1 MIKLSNNL
9 NLDENSSTNIGTI
22 NAFILDP
29 SDIPCIWDTIVPF
42 LDKALQYA
50 EGELLSEDI
59 LPHLESGDMR
69 LWIAVEKGD
78 VIAAM
83 VTEIVAYPR
92 KRIVRIITLA
102 SDTGHGMKLWYDF
115 LPLVEGY
122 ALSNSCTALEAWGRK
137 GLVRRLPDWKNSYQ
151 VITKDIK
158 QRLQ

>member
-9 NLDENSSTNIGTI
+9 NLDKNSSTSIGTI

-29 SDIPCIWDTIVPF
+29 SDIPCIWDNIVPF
-42 LDKALQYA
+42 LDKALQHA

-83 VTEIVAYPR
+83 VTEIIAYPR

-122 ALSNSCTALEAWGRK
+122 ALSNSCTSLEAWGRK